1 MSKTRLGLL
10 VVVIAVV
17 GYVGWRYFQLQSAA
31 VRWEGKVEEILSEE
45 IDKQGRTMT
54 MKFTSRID
62 APVAEVFRAFSEPE
76 RGPEFSSVIRSAK
89 LLKSEGNTK
98 VVELE
103 AVILEQ
109 PQQMTL
115 EFTFLPA
122 ENRVAIKTIESAMA
136 DLVGEYQFTPSPDGT
151 KTLLTYTA
159 TSTDKMNLPVPV
171 GVQKSAVREM
181 FASSVRALQKGVAS
195 QKQTSPSPPVP

>member
-10 VVVIAVV
+10 VIVIVAV
-17 GYVGWRYFQLQSAA
+17 GYVGWRALQVHSAA
-31 VRWEGKVEEILSEE
+31 VRWEGKVDEILSEE
-45 IDKQGRTMT
+45 IDKQGRTMQ

-62 APVAEVFRAFSEPE
+62 APMAEVFRAFSEPE

-89 LLKSEGNTK
+89 LVKSEGNSK
-98 VVELE
+98 VIELE

-122 ENRVAIKTIESAMA
+122 ENRVTIKTIENAMA
-136 DLVGEYQFTPSPDGT
+136 DLVGAYQFTPSPDGT

-159 TSTDKMNLPVPV
+159 TSTDKMNLPVPL

-181 FASSVRALQKGVAS
+181 FASSVQALKKGVAS
-195 QKQTSPSPPVP
+195 QKQAAPSSPVP